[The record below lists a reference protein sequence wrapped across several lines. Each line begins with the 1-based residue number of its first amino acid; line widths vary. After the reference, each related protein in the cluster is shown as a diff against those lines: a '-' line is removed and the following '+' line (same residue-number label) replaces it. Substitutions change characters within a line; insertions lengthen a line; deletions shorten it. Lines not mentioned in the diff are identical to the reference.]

1 MFVALAVPE
10 RKSIRSE
17 IMKNE
22 RRCKSN
28 FLHMQKQHGVEK
40 TEKIEIIAVTTWPP
54 EEPVFVT
61 RFDVSERS
69 VF

>member
-1 MFVALAVPE
+1 
-10 RKSIRSE
+10 
-17 IMKNE
+17 
-22 RRCKSN
+22 
-28 FLHMQKQHGVEK
+28 MQKQHGVEK